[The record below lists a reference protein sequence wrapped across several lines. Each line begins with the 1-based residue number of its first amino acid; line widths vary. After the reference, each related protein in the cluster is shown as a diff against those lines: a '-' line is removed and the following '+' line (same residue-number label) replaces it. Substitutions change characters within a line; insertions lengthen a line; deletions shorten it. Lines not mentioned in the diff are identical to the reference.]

1 MSEHDHDEI
10 EGEETA
16 SEEGAE
22 ASEVALSEEGSA
34 AEGAAADAASEEA
47 EAEADEDDAAEDAAG
62 ADGADA
68 DDADADAD
76 DADAES
82 EMEATE
88 EVAART
94 ELSDDDRAQL
104 AELDEKLDKL
114 RTQKRWSDV
123 IRTLL
128 AKAEI
133 HVEPA
138 EKVALF
144 REAGALYVER
154 SSNQAEAIK
163 CFERVLEHEPDDA
176 EAIERLKEM
185 YEKRRDWES
194 LIRIMEREAEL
205 LDPEDRPLRYAE
217 MAELATKRIRKPDVC
232 IALWE
237 KVREAEPTHPEAL
250 ASLAQ
255 LYERARDWGPLAA
268 ILEQLTEADPDP
280 KQLQK
285 LGSIYADKLD
295 DDAGAIRAFKMLLTL
310 QPDDRRAQEQLK
322 RRYVALK
329 DWEALEDFYGQSG
342 RWDELIRILEREADG
357 QDTEP
362 EARVALLFR
371 AAGLWLDKN
380 GKADR
385 AARAY
390 EKIFQTDPDNREA
403 AEALSP
409 IYEEAGDARRLAP
422 VYEVRL
428 RHELAPGDRVALLR
442 ATGRL
447 YEDKLR
453 QPQTAYE
460 KYLEA
465 FRAEPSEA
473 DAREDAARLAAA
485 VKDWDPLAQAYEA
498 TIADALGD
506 DALALRMSFAEMLR
520 GIDRTEDAIGQ
531 YVAVLDVQP
540 DHADAIAAVTGL
552 YEKAERWADMRSV
565 LERRMEIEGD
575 PAVRRDLAYQRA
587 GLLEERLGDAAEAM
601 AAYEGILAEYGDGE
615 ADAFRALD
623 RLYDEGER
631 WEDLEGILERRVEL
645 GPDSNEELAA
655 LKFRQARVLAGHL
668 DQAERAVELYREVLL
683 LVPEHAGARD
693 ALAAL
698 LSAPAV
704 ATQAARILEPLY
716 EEGEAWEP
724 LVRALRVLHE
734 GSDVPEE
741 RLELLTKIG
750 ETYAERLGRV
760 DDAFAA
766 YAEALR
772 QQPDAPEVLARL
784 ETLAIAHERF
794 PPLVELLGELASQ
807 STDPELAR
815 TLWVKSATVQDV
827 QLEDVDGAVASY
839 RKVLADNPG
848 DEEVLV
854 ALDGLFRRTER
865 WADLAGVLR
874 RRSEQT
880 LDGELK
886 EELLGQMASLY
897 DAQLGEP
904 ETAIGV
910 HREILELDPA
920 SPRALAALDDLF
932 ARQEMWSELADNVDR
947 QLELAEDPE
956 RQIELMLQLAQLRE
970 TRMDAPEAAIEIYR
984 EVLDREPTQ
993 RAARASLERLLE
1005 NEAHQV
1011 VIAEV
1016 LEPIYR
1022 DQGEI
1027 APLIGIHEIQAR
1039 HASAPE
1045 RRVELLH
1052 RIAELY
1058 EEALGD
1064 GPKAFDAYSRAL
1076 REDPASA
1083 TTQEQLE
1090 RLSGSIGDAEQL
1102 AATYEAQV
1110 EGVEDAQVAGDLLMK
1125 AAQIREEQLGDHE
1138 KAIAHYRRVLEL
1150 DDTKLAAAEALERLF
1165 HLGERYEDLA
1175 AITLTKA
1182 AMLPSVDE
1190 QKDAF
1195 HRAARLYEEV
1205 LERPADAMRVH
1216 HQVLEVDGED
1226 MTSIDKLIEL
1236 NLRAETWEP
1245 LLQVYTRKADIVF
1258 DPLEKKR
1265 LYVEVGT
1272 VYEQELKEP
1281 TKAIDSYQRIL
1292 EIDPDDYTALSR
1304 LDSLYQTTG
1313 SWQDLMS
1320 VLERQADLAPDDM
1333 EVLSYRYRIAELWH
1347 HRLGEPLRAVEI
1359 YRDILDVL
1367 PTHPPT
1373 LGALESLIAAEQ
1385 EPLAAAAVLEPA
1397 YEASGD
1403 IAKLVAVH
1411 EVQVT
1416 HEEDPLRKVE
1426 LLHRVAELQQHQ
1438 LANPAAAFDAQARA
1452 LPLDSR
1458 HDHTLAS
1465 LESLAEGLG
1474 RWPAVVTLYDA
1485 EIARLTEDRP
1495 DEVVDLAL
1503 RAAKRYEAQL
1513 GDVPSAIARYALV
1526 TQADPAQLEALE
1538 ALDRLYVDTGQWA
1551 ELAGVLEREIE
1562 LAASPDAVLDLQFRL
1577 GQVHETRLGD
1587 VPRAIALYE
1596 AILSAAPEHTDA
1608 LGALEAIFSQG
1619 AHPLRVGEI
1628 LEPLYRLQESWDKLL
1643 TVQEVQLVHQEDAGE
1658 RVERMHRIAELA
1670 EEKALDHERA
1680 FLWMQKAIL
1689 EDPGHDHSLA
1699 EAERLAEPMGGWRQ
1713 LAGTYADGI
1722 TRTEDAVHRVDLGKR
1737 LARVYEEE
1745 LGDVSRAEEA
1755 YRFVVGVDAR
1765 DEDAL
1770 LALDRLYTD
1779 AGAHEALASTL
1790 QLRIDATDLPADLV
1804 ELQFR
1809 RGRILEVELGR
1820 VDEAIG
1826 AYRHVLAE
1834 LEPEHADSVKALQDI
1849 YLRQGD
1855 FPQLYGALEK
1865 ELDVAFGDTAR
1876 ADIQAKMARL
1886 ASDQLADADK
1896 AIGLWKQVLDLRGE
1910 DPEALNALGTLYAKN
1925 ESWAD
1930 LVEVLEREASV
1941 VDDDDARLGS
1951 FADLGHVWYAHLDRS
1966 RNALDNWERILDL
1979 DPQNTEALFRIADI
1993 YRDGSQHTELVDTL
2007 HRVVNVG
2014 AALLEEEQLES
2025 VFMQLGRL
2033 YDAQLEQPMDAADAY
2048 VNALD
2053 IRPANHDAID
2063 ALESIYRREEMWEE
2077 VTQAKHR
2084 RVAAHDAVE
2093 AKVAELESIAG
2104 VWAEQLDKPDGG
2116 TPAYQEILT
2125 LDPLYDTAF
2134 GRLEA
2139 LHREAERWGEL
2150 IELYV
2155 VRVEATDSRDE
2166 RIGLLVKTA
2175 NVYEHELDDKVEAYA
2190 ALTMAWSLDYTNEAT
2205 AEHLERIA
2213 RDTQQWNELL
2223 NAANAA
2229 LQAEEDPEV
2238 RIALCLQCARW
2249 YGQELGHP
2257 EYAIPYF
2264 EQIRQLDPGNVPAM
2278 VSMADL
2284 YEATQQ
2290 WDALAQT
2297 LGQVVTM
2304 TSDPE
2309 IQATTYVRMG
2319 DLASTRLNI
2328 PEQAGGYYQKALDVD
2343 AVNVP
2348 ALEALERIHRQDGQ
2362 WDALIDVLRRKADA
2376 VDDPAVVI
2384 HTRLALA
2391 EALEDHSGDV
2401 EQAIA
2406 TFRGVHELDGQNL
2419 EALKGLERLYARTER
2434 WPELRDVLELQF
2446 EVVSTEKERI
2456 EILTQLA
2463 GMWEE
2468 EFRKLDKAAE
2478 CFEKIIDIDPMHE
2491 AALAGAARLYRQLQE
2506 WDRVIDTYE
2515 RHISATPDRSTKVQL
2530 YKAMGETYARDRDDA
2545 DRAVDAYLAVLDID
2559 EQETEAMGALAHIYE
2574 KREEHAAALEMME
2587 QLARLEQDAAKQVD
2601 LLYRSGRIL
2610 ETELSDRSGALDRY
2624 QMALD
2629 LEPGHLPSLSAMR
2642 TLHMEEGDWLAACKL
2657 LEQEASYQSNP
2668 RLVSELLVEL
2678 GRVYEER
2685 LDEHEQAVEVWERA
2699 RQQDPDNED
2708 AALPL
2713 AEEYQKAERWS
2724 DAFPLLDMLVKRS
2737 GKRDEEEQHRLAF
2750 ELGSVASRV
2759 GEKEDAIRAFERAN
2773 ELKGEDLPTMLGFA
2787 GAYYDAAE
2795 WTEAF
2800 GMYQQLLVHHR
2811 DALSP
2816 EETVDLF
2823 YRLGVIK
2830 REQGERRKALNMFDK
2845 ALEEDGFHVPTLEA
2859 VVGLHGDQ
2867 EDWQQVI
2874 HFKKQLLEVAPD
2886 DEGRFT
2892 LLDEIGE
2899 LWKEKLD
2906 QPQQAVASWNQA
2918 AELQP
2923 NDHRI
2928 LHKLLGAHQET
2939 RQWEPAIGIIQQI
2952 SALDERTAV
2961 KAKYAYTVA
2970 VITRDELKDIDLALQ
2985 RFNEALDLDP
2995 DQLKAFEAINKI
3007 LNAKKDWKALERA
3020 YRKLLHRIIGEE
3032 GREDLKHNLFY
3043 TLGIIYRDRQ
3053 RNFEAAA
3060 EAFRTATSLK
3070 PDDPKQHQILAELY
3084 ATMPDKTNEAIAEH
3098 QWLLQRDPYRVGSYR
3113 ALYKLY
3119 FDARAYDKAWCLAAT
3134 LTFLQKADKE
3144 QQQFYSQYKPQGP
3157 IRPRGRVERQLWF
3170 TELMHPEEDR
3180 YVAKIMELMAPAVLA
3195 VKQTTDKQLNLT
3207 KLKPVDPA
3215 NSTVTF
3221 ARTFGFVTQVLSVPN
3236 VPRLYL
3242 QQQSPGGISHLPGSN
3257 PPAVIAGST
3266 LLSGYTPQDLTFV
3279 LGRFLT
3285 YYLSEHFVRTIFKSH
3300 TELRMLLLAAL
3311 RMAGISP
3318 ADPGVDQWVEQ
3329 LAPNMQA
3336 AQQDAIRAVSRKFV
3350 DAGGST
3356 DIKEWM
3362 RTSELTAVRAGFLV
3376 CNDLDT
3382 ARRMI
3387 QQLPPEGSVDLPPE
3401 DKLKDLVLFSV
3412 SEPYFRLREAL
3423 GIQIQV

>member
-1 MSEHDHDEI
+1 
-10 EGEETA
+10 
-16 SEEGAE
+16 
-22 ASEVALSEEGSA
+22 
-34 AEGAAADAASEEA
+34 
-47 EAEADEDDAAEDAAG
+47 
-62 ADGADA
+62 
-68 DDADADAD
+68 
-76 DADAES
+76 
-82 EMEATE
+82 
-88 EVAART
+88 
-94 ELSDDDRAQL
+94 
-104 AELDEKLDKL
+104 LDEKLEKL

-128 AKAEI
+128 AQAEI
-133 HVEPA
+133 HVDAA

-163 CFERVLEHEPDDA
+163 CFEQVLEYEPEDA

-194 LIRIMEREAEL
+194 LIRIMEREALL

-250 ASLAQ
+250 ASLAS
-255 LYERARDWGPLAA
+255 LYERARDWAPLAA

-295 DDAGAIRAFKMLLTL
+295 DDEGAIRAFKALLTL

-329 DWEALEDFYGQSG
+329 DWEALEDFYGASG

-357 QDTEP
+357 QDTAP
-362 EARVALLFR
+362 DDRVALLFR

-390 EKIFQTDPDNREA
+390 EKIFQTDPDNLQA

-428 RHELAPGDRVALLR
+428 RQDLAPDDRVALLR

-447 YEDKLR
+447 YEEKLR
-453 QPQTAYE
+453 QPQTAYA
-460 KYLEA
+460 KVIEA
-465 FRAEPSEA
+465 FRAVPTDPS
-473 DAREDAARLAAA
+473 AREDAARLAAA
-485 VKDWDPLAQAYEA
+485 VKDWDPLTEAYEEA
-498 TIADALGD
+498 IADAAGD
-506 DALALRMSFAEMLR
+506 ESLALRMDFAELLR
-520 GIDRTEDAIGQ
+520 GIDRGEEAIAQ

-540 DHADAIAAVTGL
+540 DHPGAIAAVTGL
-552 YEKAERWADMRSV
+552 YEGAERWADMRQV

-575 PAVRRDLAYQRA
+575 PERRRELAYQRA
-587 GLLEERLGDAAEAM
+587 TLLEERLDDAPEAM
-601 AAYEGILAEYGDGE
+601 AAYEGILAEYGDDE

-623 RLYDEGER
+623 RLYEAGGR

-645 GPDSNEELAA
+645 GPASNEELAA
-655 LKFRQARVLAGHL
+655 LKFRQARVLASRMNEP
-668 DQAERAVELYREVLL
+668 ERAVELYREVLL
-683 LVPEHAGARD
+683 LVPEHEGARD
-693 ALAAL
+693 ALEEL
-698 LSAPAV
+698 LGEPAV
-704 ATQAARILEPLY
+704 AMQAARILEPLY
-716 EEGEAWEP
+716 EEGEAWGP
-724 LVRALRVLHE
+724 LIRTLRVLHA
-734 GSDVPEE
+734 GTDAPEE
-741 RLELLTKIG
+741 RLDLLTKIG
-750 ETYAERLGRV
+750 EIHAERLGRI
-760 DDAFAA
+760 DEAFAA
-766 YAEALR
+766 FGEALR
-772 QQPDAPEVLARL
+772 EQPGEAQSLARL
-784 ETLAIAHERF
+784 ENLAIAHERF

-807 STDPELAR
+807 TSDPELSR
-815 TLWVKSATVQDV
+815 TLWVKCATVQDV
-827 QLEDVDGAVASY
+827 QLEDTDGAVASY
-839 RKVLADNPG
+839 RKVLAESPG
-848 DEEVLV
+848 DDEVLV
-854 ALDGLFRRTER
+854 ALDALFRRTER
-865 WADLAGVLR
+865 WSDLAGVLR
-874 RRSEQT
+874 RRAEQT

-886 EELLGQMASLY
+886 EELLGQMATLY
-897 DAQLGEP
+897 DVQLGEP

-956 RQIELMLQLAQLRE
+956 RRTELMLQLAQLRE
-970 TRMDAPEAAIEIYR
+970 TRMNAPDAAIEIYR
-984 EVLDREPTQ
+984 EVLDRDPTQ

-1005 NEAHQV
+1005 SEAHQV

-1058 EEALGD
+1058 EQALGD

-1076 REDPASA
+1076 REDPSST

-1090 RLSGSIGDAEQL
+1090 RLSGNIGDAEQL
-1102 AATYEAQV
+1102 ATTYEAQV
-1110 EGVEDAQVAGDLLMK
+1110 EGALEPQVAADLLMK
-1125 AAQIREEQLGDHE
+1125 AAQIREERLGDHD
-1138 KAIAHYRRVLEL
+1138 KAIVHYTKVLEL
-1150 DDTKLAAAEALERLF
+1150 DDTRLEAAESLERLF
-1165 HLGERYEDLA
+1165 HLGERYEELA
-1175 AITLTKA
+1175 SITLTKA
-1182 AMLPSVDE
+1182 SMLPSIDE
-1190 QKDAF
+1190 QKEAL
-1195 HRAARLYEEV
+1195 HRAARLYEDV

-1236 NLRAETWEP
+1236 NLRAETWQP
-1245 LLQVYTRKADIVF
+1245 LLEVYTRKADIVF
-1258 DPLEKKR
+1258 DPVEKKR

-1281 TKAIDSYQRIL
+1281 ARAIDSYQRIL

-1304 LDSLYQTTG
+1304 LDQLYQTTE

-1347 HRLGEPLRAVEI
+1347 HRLGEPLRAVDI
-1359 YRDILDVL
+1359 YRDILDVQ
-1367 PTHPPT
+1367 PTHAPT
-1373 LGALESLIAAEQ
+1373 LAALEALIAARQ

-1397 YEASGD
+1397 YEASGEV
-1403 IAKLVAVH
+1403 ARLVAVH
-1411 EVQVT
+1411 EVQVA
-1416 HEEDPLRKVE
+1416 HEEDPLRQVE
-1426 LLHRVAELQQHQ
+1426 LLHRIADLQQHQ
-1438 LANPAAAFDAQARA
+1438 LANPGAAFDAYARA

-1465 LESLAEGLG
+1465 LERLAEGLG
-1474 RWPAVVTLYDA
+1474 RWPEVAQLYDV
-1485 EIARLTEDRP
+1485 ETGRLTEERP
-1495 DEVVDLAL
+1495 DDVVDLAL
-1503 RAAKRYEAQL
+1503 RAARLYEAQL

-1526 TQADPAQLEALE
+1526 TRTDPAQLDALE
-1538 ALDRLYVDTGQWA
+1538 ALDRLYLQTEQWA
-1551 ELAGVLEREIE
+1551 ELAGVLEREVE
-1562 LAASPDAVLDLQFRL
+1562 LAASPDAVLEFQYRL
-1577 GQVHETRLGD
+1577 GQLQEQRLGD

-1596 AILSAAPEHTDA
+1596 AILSAAPEHTGA
-1608 LGALEAIFSQG
+1608 LHALEAIFSQG

-1643 TVQEVQLVHQEDAGE
+1643 TVQEVQLVHQDGVGE
-1658 RVERMHRIAELA
+1658 RVERMHRLAELA
-1670 EEKALDHERA
+1670 EERAFDHERA

-1689 EDPGHDHSLA
+1689 EDPSHDHSLA

-1722 TRTEDAVHRVDLGKR
+1722 ARTEDAAPRVHLGKR

-1745 LGDVSRAEEA
+1745 LGDVARAEEA
-1755 YRFVVGVDAR
+1755 YRFVIGVDAR

-1770 LALDRLYTD
+1770 LALDRLYTE
-1779 AGAHEALASTL
+1779 AGAHEALASAL
-1790 QLRIDATDLPADLV
+1790 QLRIEASDLPADLV
-1804 ELQFR
+1804 DLHYR
-1809 RGRILEVELGR
+1809 RGKLLEVELGR
-1820 VDEAIG
+1820 VDEAV
-1826 AYRHVLAE
+1826 ATYRHVLAE
-1834 LEPEHADSVKALQDI
+1834 LEPEHAESVRALQHI

-1855 FPQLYGALEK
+1855 FPALYGALEK

-1886 ASDQLADADK
+1886 ASDQLGEEGK

-1910 DPEALNALGTLYAKN
+1910 DPEALNALGTLYAKG

-1941 VDDDDARLGS
+1941 VDDDAARMGI

-1966 RNALDNWERILDL
+1966 RNALDNWERILDV
-1979 DPQNTEALFRIADI
+1979 DPQSTEALTRIAAI
-1993 YRDGSQHTELVDTL
+1993 YRDGNQHTELVDTL
-2007 HRVVNVG
+2007 HRLVNVG
-2014 AALLEEEQLES
+2014 ATLLEEPQLEA
-2025 VFMQLGRL
+2025 VFMELGQL

-2053 IRPANHDAID
+2053 IRPGNHAAID
-2063 ALESIYRREEMWEE
+2063 ALESIHRREEMWEE

-2084 RVAAHDAVE
+2084 RVAAHDDVP
-2093 AKVAELESIAG
+2093 AKVAELEAIAA
-2104 VWAEQLDKPDGG
+2104 VWAEQLDNADGA
-2116 TPAYQEILT
+2116 TPAFQEVLR
-2125 LDPLYDTAF
+2125 LDPLNARAF
-2134 GRLEA
+2134 ANLEA
-2139 LHREAERWGEL
+2139 LHGSAERWGEL

-2155 VRVEATDSRDE
+2155 ERVEATDSRDD
-2166 RIGLLVKTA
+2166 RIELLVKTA
-2175 NVYEHELDDKVEAYA
+2175 GVYEEKLDDKIEAFD
-2190 ALTMAWSLDYTNEAT
+2190 ALSMAWSLDYTREAT
-2205 AEHLERIA
+2205 AENLERIA
-2213 RDTQQWNELL
+2213 RDTQKWNELL

-2229 LQAEEDPEV
+2229 LQSEEDPEV

-2304 TSDPE
+2304 TSDAE
-2309 IQATTYVRMG
+2309 IQASTYVRMG
-2319 DLASTRLNI
+2319 DLARTRLNV

-2362 WDALIDVLRRKADA
+2362 WDSLIDVLRRKADA
-2376 VDDPAVVI
+2376 VDDPQVVVA
-2384 HTRLALA
+2384 TRLALA
-2391 EALEDHSGDV
+2391 EALEDHSADT

-2406 TFRGVHELDGQNL
+2406 TFRGVSELDTQNL

-2446 EVVSTEKERI
+2446 DVVSTEKERI
-2456 EILTQLA
+2456 EILQQLA

-2468 EFRKLDKAAE
+2468 EFRKPDKAAE
-2478 CFEKIIDIDPMHE
+2478 CFEKIVEIDPMHE
-2491 AALAGAARLYRQLQE
+2491 AALAGAARLYRQLQD
-2506 WDRVIDTYE
+2506 WDRVVDTYE
-2515 RHISATPDRSTKVQL
+2515 RHIAATPDRGTKVQL

-2574 KREEHAAALEMME
+2574 KREEHSAALEMME
-2587 QLARLEQDAAKQVD
+2587 QLARLEQDPAKQVD
-2601 LLYRSGRIL
+2601 LLHRSGRIL
-2610 ETELSDRSGALDRY
+2610 ETELSDRSGAMDRY
-2624 QMALD
+2624 QMAID
-2629 LEPGHLPSLSAMR
+2629 LEPGHLPSLAAMR
-2642 TLHMEEGDWLAACKL
+2642 ALYMDEGDWLAACKL

-2699 RQQDPDNED
+2699 LQQDPDNED

-2737 GKRDEEEQHRLAF
+2737 GKREADEQHRLAF

-2773 ELKGEDLPTMLGFA
+2773 ELRGEDLPTMLGFA

-2811 DALSP
+2811 EALSP

-2845 ALEEDGFHVPTLEA
+2845 ALEEDAFHAPTLEA
-2859 VVGLHGDQ
+2859 VVRLHGES

-2886 DEGRFT
+2886 EEARFT

-2899 LWKEKLD
+2899 LWKAKLD
-2906 QPQQAVASWNQA
+2906 QPQQAVASWSA
-2918 AELQP
+2918 ASDLRP
-2923 NDHRI
+2923 DDHRI
-2928 LHKLLGAHQET
+2928 LHKLLGAFQET

-2961 KAKYAYTVA
+2961 KAKYAYTIA

-3020 YRKLLHRIIGEE
+3020 YRK
-3032 GREDLKHNLFY
+3032 
-3043 TLGIIYRDRQ
+3043 
-3053 RNFEAAA
+3053 
-3060 EAFRTATSLK
+3060 
-3070 PDDPKQHQILAELY
+3070 
-3084 ATMPDKTNEAIAEH
+3084 
-3098 QWLLQRDPYRVGSYR
+3098 
-3113 ALYKLY
+3113 
-3119 FDARAYDKAWCLAAT
+3119 
-3134 LTFLQKADKE
+3134 
-3144 QQQFYSQYKPQGP
+3144 
-3157 IRPRGRVERQLWF
+3157 
-3170 TELMHPEEDR
+3170 
-3180 YVAKIMELMAPAVLA
+3180 
-3195 VKQTTDKQLNLT
+3195 
-3207 KLKPVDPA
+3207 
-3215 NSTVTF
+3215 
-3221 ARTFGFVTQVLSVPN
+3221 
-3236 VPRLYL
+3236 
-3242 QQQSPGGISHLPGSN
+3242 
-3257 PPAVIAGST
+3257 
-3266 LLSGYTPQDLTFV
+3266 
-3279 LGRFLT
+3279 
-3285 YYLSEHFVRTIFKSH
+3285 
-3300 TELRMLLLAAL
+3300 
-3311 RMAGISP
+3311 
-3318 ADPGVDQWVEQ
+3318 
-3329 LAPNMQA
+3329 
-3336 AQQDAIRAVSRKFV
+3336 
-3350 DAGGST
+3350 
-3356 DIKEWM
+3356 
-3362 RTSELTAVRAGFLV
+3362 
-3376 CNDLDT
+3376 
-3382 ARRMI
+3382 MI
-3387 QQLPPEGSVDLPPE
+3387 
-3401 DKLKDLVLFSV
+3401 
-3412 SEPYFRLREAL
+3412 
-3423 GIQIQV
+3423 